1 MYFQPAFILRIVAD
15 NPFLPV
21 SMTAHMPR
29 SLSALLAVAALPV
42 ALGAQAPLTGYTGQA
57 SIAQRDLERRAI
69 GVPSA
74 DSARRI
80 ARALSIEPHIAGT
93 PAQERTRDFVNAE
106 LRKLGL
112 RIETRSYR
120 VYLPHATSVR
130 VSRVAPDPM
139 DLPVDEPAVAGDSA
153 SALAQY
159 PTVNGYSAAGDVTG
173 EIVYVNYGL
182 VEDYLKLDS
191 MGVSVKG
198 RIAVARYGR
207 SFRGI
212 KAREAEKH
220 GAIALLIYS
229 DPIDDGFVT
238 GDVYPV
244 GPMRNARGVQRGSV
258 YNGFGDP
265 STPGYGATG
274 NVPRASLDQMPIP
287 HIPVVPVSYGTAAAL
302 LEGVRGVT
310 IPQAW
315 QGGLSFRYHIGPGPV
330 RARVQVTLDDAPFKM
345 IHNTTATLP
354 GRVSAD
360 EVIVIGGHRDAW
372 GAGAGDNVS
381 GVTSILES
389 ARAVVRALNGA
400 LPARTIIFA
409 TWDAEEWGLIGSTE
423 FVEDDSLR
431 LQRGGVAYLNL
442 DVSATGFDF
451 GAGGSPS
458 LRGLTRELARDVPD
472 PRGSGSVYAMW
483 RTRAAV
489 ADTAEPGMGDPGGG
503 SDFAAF
509 YNHFGIPH
517 ADWGFGGPGGVYHSA
532 YDTRKW
538 METFGDTGY
547 VAHAA
552 AARLAAAMLLR
563 LANADI
569 VPYDYV
575 EFGRTMRHYTER
587 TSRQLASIGA
597 GDASSLDAAWAEFT
611 EHAAAFNRARDS
623 VLSRGAVAPAVKRA
637 TNAALRN
644 VERSLTRPQG
654 LRSRVW
660 VRGVIYA
667 ADVDNGYSTMIF
679 PTVGEAVRAKDAA
692 LARSELADLITRVNS
707 AAAALDAARAAVVVG
722 AAPR

>member
-1 MYFQPAFILRIVAD
+1 M
-15 NPFLPV
+15 
-21 SMTAHMPR
+21 HR
-29 SLSALLAVAALPV
+29 SLRTLLLGAALP
-42 ALGAQAPLTGYTGQA
+42 ATLGAQAPLAGYSGAA
-57 SIAQRDLERRAI
+57 STAQRELERRAI
-69 GVPSA
+69 AVPSP

-112 RIETRSYR
+112 RVETRSYR
-120 VYLPHATSVR
+120 VYLPHATAVR
-130 VSRVAPDPM
+130 VARVSPDPL
-139 DLPVDEPAVAGDSA
+139 DLPVDEPAIAGDSV

-173 EIVYVNYGL
+173 EVVYVNYGL
-182 VEDYLKLDS
+182 VEDYVKLDS
-191 MGVSVKG
+191 LGVSVKG
-198 RIAVARYGR
+198 KIAVARYGR

-220 GAIALLIYS
+220 GAVAILIYS

-238 GDVYPV
+238 GDVYPT

-258 YNGFGDP
+258 YNGYGDP
-265 STPGYGATG
+265 STPGYGATE
-274 NVPRASLDQMPIP
+274 NVARVSVNQMAIP

-302 LEGVRGVT
+302 LEGVRGAT

-330 RARVQVTLDDAPFKM
+330 RARVTVTLDDTPFKM

-354 GRVSAD
+354 GRLSAD

-381 GVTSILES
+381 GVTSIVES
-389 ARAVVRALNGA
+389 ARAVVRALNGQS
-400 LPARTIIFA
+400 PARTIIFA
-409 TWDAEEWGLIGSTE
+409 TWDAEEWGMLGSTE

-458 LRGLTRELARDVPD
+458 LRGTTRELAREVPD
-472 PRGSGSVYAMW
+472 PRGTGSIYATW
-483 RTRAAV
+483 RKRAAV

-503 SDFAAF
+503 SDFAGF

-532 YDTRKW
+532 YDSRRW
-538 METFGDTGY
+538 METFGDTAY

-563 LANADI
+563 LANAAI

-575 EFGRTMRHYTER
+575 EFGRTMRRYTDR
-587 TSRQLASIGA
+587 TTRLLASINA
-597 GDASSLDAAWAEFT
+597 GDASSLDAAWASFT
-611 EHAAAFNRARDS
+611 EHATAFNRTRDS
-623 VLSRGAVAPAVKRA
+623 VLSRGTVAPVAQRTA
-637 TNAALRN
+637 NAALRQ
-644 VERSLTRPQG
+644 VERRLTRPEG
-654 LRSRVW
+654 IKSRAW

-667 ADVDNGYSTMIF
+667 ADVDNGYATMIF
-679 PTVGEAVRAKDAA
+679 PTIGEAVRAKDAA
-692 LARSELADLITRVNS
+692 LARSELADLITRVQG
-707 AAAALDAARAAVVVG
+707 AAAALDAARAALIAS
-722 AAPR
+722 AAPH